1 MNDLLAGGG
10 FWGEPMGDFV
20 SEPEASP
27 ATAIVVESGGGFASD
42 AELLSG
48 LEAIL
53 MISEAPV
60 TLTSLA
66 TVLAVP
72 EARIHEALAA
82 LAAEYRGETGSRSR
96 GFELR
101 ESAGGWRIYA
111 APRFQELVAG
121 FVNLG
126 SSGKLSQAALETL
139 AVVAYKQ
146 PCTRGQVA
154 AIRGVNV
161 DSVMRNLTARGLI
174 AECGQTNLGA
184 ILYETTAAFLEQT
197 GLDSLEDL
205 PPLAPY
211 VPANPDLSGVLA
223 AEATE
228 ATETIL
234 DAQTQRGVKE
244 FSEAQLGATHE

>member
-1 MNDLLAGGG
+1 MNEQLVGRQLGVEPLL
-10 FWGEPMGDFV
+10 
-20 SEPEASP
+20 
-27 ATAIVVESGGGFASD
+27 SD

-53 MISEAPV
+53 MISETPV
-60 TLTSLA
+60 TLTALA
-66 TVLAVP
+66 AALELP
-72 EARIHEALAA
+72 EVRVHEALST
-82 LAAEYRGETGSRSR
+82 LAAEYRGEDGSRTR

-111 APRFQELVAG
+111 APRFQELVAR

-161 DSVMRNLTARGLI
+161 DSVMRNLAARGLI

-211 VPANPDLSGVLA
+211 VPSNPDLSGVLA
-223 AEATE
+223 AEAAGAAE
-228 ATETIL
+228 EIL
-234 DAQTQRGVKE
+234 DAQTQRGAQE
-244 FSEAQLGATHE
+244 FSEEQLGATHE